1 MADIH
6 VEKTHYLPHLV
17 ELCSRVEPGFQKLK
31 EVAAELTDYAVASR
45 YPDDWRDI
53 PLAEAIEAVGLA
65 EMILSFIQGKIGI

>member
-1 MADIH
+1 MWRKPIICPAWWNCAPALNQ
-6 VEKTHYLPHLV
+6 VF
-17 ELCSRVEPGFQKLK
+17 RNLK